1 MPFILSLSEF
11 LGDVGCC
18 SFLGPAPISLFWLI
32 SGWGNGSV
40 DFWVT
45 LFMMACIGAASGWYA
60 SIVLHG
66 EGMGIV
72 GNMVVGFLGAFV
84 GRWLFD
90 YLRIPPISNWSYMG
104 HFIYGLVGSFI
115 LLLVFGRFFIQKDS
129 R

>member
-1 MPFILSLSEF
+1 M
-11 LGDVGCC
+11 
-18 SFLGPAPISLFWLI
+18 
-32 SGWGNGSV
+32 

-90 YLRIPPISNWSYMG
+90 YLRIPPISNWSYMA
-104 HFIYGLVGSFI
+104 HFMLFAIFQNI
-115 LLLVFGRFFIQKDS
+115 LDLLQMHS
-129 R
+129 NMAL